1 MADYININGNNIPI
15 RASDPSNPIT
25 GEVWYNLGT
34 NSLKGQVFLTAAV
47 FTSATA
53 LPVPRNFGTG
63 GGASQNAAWAAGGG
77 DGAGTNS
84 NNTFLYDGTSWS
96 PSGNMGTARNRM
108 SYGNN
113 GPQTAGIGIGGFIP
127 PSSIVTNVEEFN
139 GSTWTGGTNLPSGNQ
154 FMGGV
159 GPQTANIILG
169 GGPGL
174 PGTGT
179 LEYDGSTW
187 TSGGSTSEGF
197 AYYGLAGE
205 QTSCLAFYGGTS
217 PAASPRGTGEEYNGT
232 SWTTVVP
239 SLPNQRTSGQAQGTV
254 TNALFMGNG
263 TTVTHWDGTSLTDQ
277 PAMNNAR
284 GNSYIG
290 GTATLG
296 VISGGPPANSLV
308 EEFTGVGASTVTFS
322 SS

>member
-25 GEVWYNLGT
+25 GEIWYNTTT
-34 NSLKGQVFLTAAV
+34 NALKGQVFLTAAV

-53 LPVPRNFGTG
+53 LPGSRDFGTG
-63 GGASQNAAWAAGGG
+63 GGASQNAAWIGGG
-77 DGAGTNS
+77 DAGGPLTS
-84 NNTFLYDGTSWS
+84 TTFLYDGTSWS
-96 PSGNMGTARNRM
+96 PSGNMGTARIRM

-113 GPQTAGIGIGGFIP
+113 GPQTAGIGIGGWTGP
-127 PSSIVTNVEEFN
+127 GSIVSNVEEFN

-169 GGPGL
+169 GGPL
-174 PGTGT
+174 PSTGT

-217 PAASPRGTGEEYNGT
+217 PAASPRGTGEEYDGT
-232 SWTTVVP
+232 SWTTIVP
-239 SLPNQRTSGQAQGTV
+239 SLPDQRTSGQAQGTV

-263 TTVTHWDGTSLTDQ
+263 TTVTHWDGTSLTGQ

-308 EEFTGVGASTVTFS
+308 EEFTGVGATTVAFS